1 MVGRPGNEAKC
12 AHLHSTL
19 ALSPNPADFQRDPDT
34 LLQVKTFSESF
45 LRHVTDAGNLATGLT
60 TTLTFIQIET
70 TPNNNFSID
79 IIVVWLTWPH

>member
-1 MVGRPGNEAKC
+1 MR
-12 AHLHSTL
+12 
-19 ALSPNPADFQRDPDT
+19 LSVPTCTVHWLYHQILQILRDPDT

-45 LRHVTDAGNLATGLT
+45 LRHVTDAGKLATGLT
-60 TTLTFIQIET
+60 TPLTFNQIET